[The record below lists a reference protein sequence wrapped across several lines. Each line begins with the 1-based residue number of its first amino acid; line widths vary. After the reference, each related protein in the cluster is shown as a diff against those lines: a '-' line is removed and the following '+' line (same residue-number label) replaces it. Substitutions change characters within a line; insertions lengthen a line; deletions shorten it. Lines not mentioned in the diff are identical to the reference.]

1 MRARAGLALVLLLAG
16 GSARGAPRVLV
27 WLPKGAPNLQPEVR
41 RAFTWPGA
49 LTILSAD
56 TVAERFPPSEQSREQ
71 AKSEARLEAMVRGAE
86 ASFTALRLEE
96 AAQESEAAAAF
107 LEDLAPTVRRERAFA
122 RLYLLKGRIELAR
135 KDARGF
141 AASIGRAA
149 EAAVSVELDEAEYPP
164 QVRQAFLQAR
174 ARVQAGPS
182 RTLRVQSAPA
192 DAEIEINGHLAGRT
206 PASAELPPGRCF
218 LSVVRAGYKPH
229 VAACPEQEAA
239 EIALERATREALRDQ
254 LRERL
259 SEDPSWFL
267 EPLLMET
274 LAAEEGAR
282 WIVALERD
290 RGGGLQALLYSAA
303 ERALKPIE
311 PSRYA
316 EGEIDKLSAAV
327 AELVHQAERL
337 AARAVETPTGVPA
350 LEVRTAD
357 PDVASAAAFLRQQ
370 GGVLYERLALAP
382 RGDGRFSA
390 ALPLGLSSGGRWDLE
405 FFVEAY
411 DQRGSPSGRSGDA
424 ARPLR
429 YQREPLAASAAPPAW
444 YARWYV
450 WTGVGV
456 LAAGAAAAG
465 TYYALRPTEV
475 SITFGGKK

>member
-1 MRARAGLALVLLLAG
+1 MRPRAGLALVLWLAG
-16 GSARGAPRVLV
+16 GPASGAPRVLV
-27 WLPKGAPNLQPEVR
+27 WLPTGAPKLQPEVR
-41 RAFTWPGA
+41 RAFSWPGA

-56 TVAERFPPSEQSREQ
+56 TVAERFPPSAQSREQ
-71 AKSEARLEAMVRGAE
+71 AESESRLEAMVRAAE
-86 ASFTALRLEE
+86 ASFAALRLEE
-96 AAQESEAAAAF
+96 AARESADAAAF
-107 LEDLAPTVRRERAFA
+107 LEDLAPTVRREQAFA

-141 AASIGRAA
+141 AAAIGRAA

-164 QVRQAFLQAR
+164 LVRQAFLAARAKVQAR
-174 ARVQAGPS
+174 PS
-182 RTLRVQSAPA
+182 RALRVQSAPA
-192 DAEIEINGHLAGRT
+192 DAEIEINGRLVGRT

-218 LSVVRAGYKPH
+218 LSVARAGYEPH
-229 VAACPEQEAA
+229 LSACPSQEAA

-259 SEDPSWFL
+259 SADPAWYL
-267 EPLLMET
+267 EPLLLET

-290 RGGGLQALLYSAA
+290 RGGGLKALVYSAA
-303 ERALKPIE
+303 ERALRPIE

-316 EGEIDKLSAAV
+316 DGEIDKLSAV
-327 AELVHQAERL
+327 ISELIKIAEKL

-350 LEVRTAD
+350 LEAQTAD
-357 PDVASAAAFLRQQ
+357 PDVASAAAFLRRP
-370 GGVLYERLALAP
+370 GEERYERLALTP
-382 RGDGRFSA
+382 RGDGRFAA
-390 ALPLGLSSGGRWDLE
+390 ALPLGLSSEGRWDLE

-411 DQRGSPSGRSGDA
+411 DQQGSPSGRSGEA

-429 YQREPLAASAAPPAW
+429 YQRGPLAAPAAAPAW
-444 YARWYV
+444 YTRWYV

-456 LAAGAAAAG
+456 VAAGAAAAG

-475 SITFGGKK
+475 SITFGRNK